1 MSKKTYLLQSLIIHE
16 PGMNK
21 IFLYTNDLYELQY
34 QLLINRRKKV
44 RKNYLKDVKAF
55 ASYSNSMKNNYPN
68 IDDYN
73 LANKR
78 KMLIIFDDM
87 FAYMISYKRV

>member
-1 MSKKTYLLQSLIIHE
+1 M
-16 PGMNK
+16 
-21 IFLYTNDLYELQY
+21 
-34 QLLINRRKKV
+34 LINRRKKV
-44 RKNYLKDVKAF
+44 GKNCLKDVKTS

-78 KMLIIFDDM
+78 KMLIIFAGM
-87 FAYMISYKRV
+87 FAYMISYKKV